1 VTQAAGVPAS
11 AMNGTGLSRKARR
24 LHFGNLPPGTY
35 QVPGASN
42 LLAQEVF
49 EAFTARGLKS
59 QKEGSNPVLSVWLSE
74 EQNFSFVEFMT
85 AEDSA
90 NALLLDGMVFMG
102 QPLRIARPSDY
113 TPSNAS
119 VAVAQQLMMQQAVT
133 DPAMLAQM
141 QQQATDAYGA
151 PAEGG
156 PQQPAEPEPTTVLI
170 LTNLTGAE
178 TADTDLVDILEDVQ
192 EESAKY
198 GKIKSGMVVK
208 GSTVPVFSAIRPE
221 TKVGDVY
228 LDFQEASHAMLCYK
242 ALHGRMFAGNQVVGI
257 FCDPA
262 KYAGVQANT

>member
-1 VTQAAGVPAS
+1 MIAS
-11 AMNGTGLSRKARR
+11 TCVWSASDPTVW
-24 LHFGNLPPGTY
+24 P
-35 QVPGASN
+35 QV
-42 LLAQEVF
+42 V
-49 EAFTARGLKS
+49 
-59 QKEGSNPVLSVWLSE
+59 
-74 EQNFSFVEFMT
+74 
-85 AEDSA
+85 
-90 NALLLDGMVFMG
+90 
-102 QPLRIARPSDY
+102 
-113 TPSNAS
+113 
-119 VAVAQQLMMQQAVT
+119 QQLMMQQAVT

-242 ALHGRMFAGNQVVGI
+242 ALHGRMFAGNQVVGS